1 MSGFLGR
8 RKQSSGQIA
17 KERLKLVL
25 VHDRSGLS
33 PIQQLEALKDDLVE
47 GSGALRGF

>member
-1 MSGFLGR
+1 MSGFLRR

-33 PIQQLEALKDDLVE
+33 PLQLEALKDDLLKVLARYV
-47 GSGALRGF
+47 GSS